1 MRRILVIIGLLSMML
16 YGCHPKGDTA
26 NNTATDSIVEIL
38 SNYTPT
44 QDEGPRTLSST
55 FSCDAQGVRV
65 NGLLRIQKDSIIWA
79 TASKIIELGRVKLTP
94 DSIWV
99 YVKIDNSFY
108 ANDYSQIAK
117 ILGRDIDYYQ
127 IQDMLIASATRQAS
141 FQLPIKEQH
150 IQISF
155 NRITYPHQL
164 TFPFSI
170 PANAEPIILPEEI

>member
-55 FSCDAQGVRV
+55 FTCDVQGVRV

-94 DSIWV
+94 DSIYV

-108 ANDYSQIAK
+108 ANDYK
-117 ILGRDIDYYQ
+117 IMGRDINFYQ
-127 IQDMLIASATRQAS
+127 IQDMLIASATRHAS
-141 FQLPIKEQH
+141 FQLPIKGQH

-155 NRITYPHQL
+155 NRITYPNQL